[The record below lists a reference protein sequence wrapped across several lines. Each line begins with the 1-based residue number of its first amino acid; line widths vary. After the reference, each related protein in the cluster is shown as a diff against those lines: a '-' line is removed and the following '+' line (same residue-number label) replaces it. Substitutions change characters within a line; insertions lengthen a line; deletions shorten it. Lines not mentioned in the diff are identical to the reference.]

1 MIRYSILLLASG
13 LLFSCS
19 GEKKENST
27 GAPKAKPLTVY
38 GYVVQPDTL
47 NVEITA
53 SATVLANEEVELHP
67 EVSGKV
73 TGIFFSEGE
82 FVSKGKLLV
91 KINDQE
97 LQAQLQR
104 AKYVEELAQSDE
116 NRKKQLLEARGI
128 SREEYEIAQNK
139 LNTTHAEID
148 LINAQIAKTE
158 ITAPFSGKTGLR
170 NISEG
175 AYVSPSAIVTTL
187 QQTNPVKIDFSIP
200 QKYISLVNPGTS
212 VICTDE
218 KGHEFTA
225 VVYATDAK
233 VDQSMRS
240 IQVRARYANDGN
252 KLIPGMFLEVKVVS
266 EARPD
271 ALVIPAEALIPVMN
285 GEKVYTSL
293 NGVAIPHLVTSGYR
307 TETKVE
313 IREGLQP
320 GDTVITT
327 GILMLRDSAKVKVEK
342 VLNR

>member
-1 MIRYSILLLASG
+1 MIAMLV
-13 LLFSCS
+13 SCS
-19 GEKKENST
+19 GEKKKENAAA
-27 GAPKAKPLTVY
+27 GQKNRFLTVY

-47 NVEITA
+47 AVEITA
-53 SATVLANEEVELHP
+53 PATVLANEEVELHP

-82 FVSKGKLLV
+82 FVSEGKLLV
-91 KINDQE
+91 KINDQD

-104 AKYVEELAQSDE
+104 AKYVEELARSDE
-116 NRKKQLLEARGI
+116 NRKRQLLEARGI
-128 SREEYEIAQNK
+128 SREEYEIALNK
-139 LNTTHAEID
+139 MNTAHAEIE

-200 QKYISLVNPGTS
+200 QKYISLVNPGTK
-212 VICTDE
+212 VICRDD
-218 KGHEFTA
+218 KGHEFIA

-233 VDQSMRS
+233 VDESMRS
-240 IQVRARYANDGN
+240 IKVRARYGNEGN
-252 KLIPGMFLEVKVVS
+252 KLVPGMFLEVKVVS

-271 ALVIPAEALIPVMN
+271 ALIIPAEALIPVMN

-293 NGVAIPHLVTSGYR
+293 NGLAIPHLVTSGYR

-313 IREGLQP
+313 IRAGLQP